1 MYGFP
6 VVSRN
11 HLDRVPRTAIEKCP
25 VRTFA
30 RALLAADAEIRIYFD
45 SPERRMVFIGN
56 PEHAGFNR
64 TVFDTRR

>member
-1 MYGFP
+1 MYRFP
-6 VVSRN
+6 VVGRN
-11 HLDRVPRTAIEKCP
+11 HLDRVPRTAIEKRA

-30 RALLAADAEIRIYFD
+30 RALLATDAEIRIYLD
-45 SPERRMVFIGN
+45 SSEGRVIFIRD